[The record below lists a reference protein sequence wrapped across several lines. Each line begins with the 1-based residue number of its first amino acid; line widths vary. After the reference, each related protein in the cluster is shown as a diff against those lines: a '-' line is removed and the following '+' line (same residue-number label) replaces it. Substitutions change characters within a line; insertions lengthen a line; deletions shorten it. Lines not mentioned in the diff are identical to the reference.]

1 MDVLDIV
8 TIIVSIINIV
18 ISILINMIKR
28 PLLFDVENI
37 EIDNIFDMLFVTN
50 GKNKSEVTV
59 WCANYNNQDILLY
72 LQNGYISVKNKE
84 KNRCELHAVERQYFT
99 LKANSFSDIKI
110 KVNVA
115 SMEVSTTDS
124 EARDNK
130 ICNNET
136 RLIFKYY
143 DGIQMK
149 TFEYKKNKCMN
160 RS

>member
-28 PLLFDVENI
+28 PLLFDIENI
-37 EIDNIFDMLFVTN
+37 EIDNSFDMLFAIN

-59 WCANYNNQDILLY
+59 RFVNYNNQDILLY
-72 LQNGYISVKNKE
+72 LQDGYMSVKNK
-84 KNRCELHAVERQYFT
+84 KNGYELHAVEKQYFT

-110 KVNVA
+110 KVNV
-115 SMEVSTTDS
+115 VSTKASTIDS
-124 EARDNK
+124 EARDN
-130 ICNNET
+130 ET
-136 RLIFKYY
+136 RLFFKYY

-149 TFEYKKNKCMN
+149 TFEYKQMK
-160 RS
+160 

>member
-1 MDVLDIV
+1 MNMEVLDIV

-37 EIDNIFDMLFVTN
+37 EIDNIFDMLFVIN

-59 WCANYNNQDILLY
+59 RFVNYNNQDILLC
-72 LQNGYISVKNKE
+72 LQEGYISVKNKE
-84 KNRCELHAVERQYFT
+84 KNGYELHAVEKQYFT

-115 SMEVSTTDS
+115 STKASTIDS
-124 EARDNK
+124 EARDN
-130 ICNNET
+130 ET
-136 RLIFKYY
+136 RLFFKYY

-160 RS
+160 QS